1 MLSLSLSLS
10 LSPLLSMCRF
20 SLQWPSLS
28 LTQDCESL
36 SLSRVRVHMVKRG
49 HHYQL
54 KLWQHIQE
62 PSPRVVMLWALIR
75 PEGGK
80 HGVIDF
86 QPQAHPLSK
95 WQAFE
100 RWQIRV
106 QSDTLAK
113 HILSTMYSRWESVL
127 LANNIIRVILGI
139 RGPISIEKYSTIK
152 GNSHIDFPWPDSI
165 DLDSVVKFPLT
176 WAPFT
181 WSMALDAYHIDSVN
195 TCYD

>member
-1 MLSLSLSLS
+1 MGRPKGYGRLVVLWRGCSLEWTHMRALSFNVCDIPQAKHSTFRPLSKCSLSPSLS

-95 WQAFE
+95 
-100 RWQIRV
+100 
-106 QSDTLAK
+106 
-113 HILSTMYSRWESVL
+113 
-127 LANNIIRVILGI
+127 
-139 RGPISIEKYSTIK
+139 
-152 GNSHIDFPWPDSI
+152 
-165 DLDSVVKFPLT
+165 
-176 WAPFT
+176 
-181 WSMALDAYHIDSVN
+181 
-195 TCYD
+195 